1 MTKRQLTEV
10 LKNIIVPDFFIK
22 KGTLAY
28 YIVSEGDYDILIG
41 VDLDRTMDAD
51 KFFIQYFI
59 QPLFYPFET
68 YIYTFGERIGGYWK
82 AGEENKIGNELSK
95 LTQLHSFEEIAD
107 LLKAKFSGVNKE
119 YFHQS
124 LGFISYIKGD
134 FENAKLEIN
143 KIANETSKEI
153 PKWREE
159 EIKKS
164 TEIIELI
171 NRRELD
177 EVLKDWQKTTLKAL
191 KLQN

>member
-1 MTKRQLTEV
+1 MTKRQLTKV
-10 LKNIIVPDFFIK
+10 LNNIALPNYFTK

-28 YIVSEGDYDILIG
+28 YTVSEDDYDILIG

-51 KFFIQYFI
+51 KFFVQYFI

-68 YIYTFGERIGGYWK
+68 FIYTFGERIGGYWK
-82 AGEENKIGNELSK
+82 AGEEDKIEKELSRLK
-95 LTQLHSFEEIAD
+95 RLHSFEEVAD

-134 FENAKLEIN
+134 LESAKIEIC
-143 KIANETSKEI
+143 KIANEISEDI

-164 TEIIELI
+164 MEIIELI
-171 NRRELD
+171 NRREL
-177 EVLKDWQKTTLKAL
+177 EPVLKNWQKSTLKAL
-191 KLQN
+191 KL